1 MTPRRARNDMIDA
14 SDAAEQIE
22 NADATDA
29 IEPTETAEPIEP
41 IDSTE
46 PREPIDSSEPSDQ
59 SDHFELPGDGLSPLV
74 SRMIAAARVML
85 LDRAPVA
92 SAALSMGQP
101 DASAASSSS
110 SVVICSRAG

>member
-1 MTPRRARNDMIDA
+1 MIDA

-29 IEPTETAEPIEP
+29 IEPTERAEPTEP

-46 PREPIDSSEPSDQ
+46 PREPIDSSELSDQ
-59 SDHFELPGDGLSPLV
+59 SDHFELPGVGLSPLV
-74 SRMIAAARVML
+74 TLMIAVARIML
-85 LDRAPVA
+85 LDGAPMA
-92 SAALSMGQP
+92 SAPMAPHRCQL

-110 SVVICSRAG
+110 SEVICSRVGWWEATS